1 MSLTNPSIPHPP
13 PPPPPPPHPTD
24 PPTINVLVI
33 LVPTLP
39 YMIFDLAELQLRR
52 SGRLFANSVVVH
64 QNYSYLWI
72 THSSWLCLLHPRPW
86 QSVRSP
92 LLPCILFFPL
102 LVPREIQIGSYFAV
116 WLEFEVQPLGL
127 SLSLFVTLLRCLLV
141 RFLFSRNVRRVSY
154 SYSFRCFIGKDTFV
168 DLACVSALSEGLSH

>member
-1 MSLTNPSIPHPP
+1 MSLTNPSIPH

-39 YMIFDLAELQLRR
+39 YMIFDLAELQSRR
-52 SGRLFANSVVVH
+52 SGHLFANSVVVH

-116 WLEFEVQPLGL
+116 WLELQVQPLGL
-127 SLSLFVTLLRCLLV
+127 SLSSLRSFAVSWFVSSSPEMSDVFLILIVSGVSSVKILL
-141 RFLFSRNVRRVSY
+141 
-154 SYSFRCFIGKDTFV
+154 
-168 DLACVSALSEGLSH
+168 